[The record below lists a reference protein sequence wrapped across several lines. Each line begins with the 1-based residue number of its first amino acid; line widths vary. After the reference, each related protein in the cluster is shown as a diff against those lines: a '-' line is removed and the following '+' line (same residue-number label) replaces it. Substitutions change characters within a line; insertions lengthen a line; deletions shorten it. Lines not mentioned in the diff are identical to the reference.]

1 MKQKDFDESIFG
13 IINPSVVCFQSHSY
27 LIQLYRLSADD
38 GSFYFDEKLVDA
50 REHQGT
56 LSTTSSVVRGFTA
69 FASVTSG
76 SINVSGSILVLQ
88 DFMLPI
94 RTKKKKKI
102 LEYLLMLQ
110 FWVAGFWR
118 QNIGFGK
125 ILPWYWNSWQF
136 QRLLQP
142 NRLISL
148 LGKQQAS
155 AFLTV
160 FCFLL
165 FLCIILIRWYY
176 TCFYGEV
183 FHL

>member
-27 LIQLYRLSADD
+27 LIQLYHLSADD

-94 RTKKKKKI
+94 RTKKKKKNFRISPDASI
-102 LEYLLMLQ
+102 LGCRFLATKY
-110 FWVAGFWR
+110 WVW
-118 QNIGFGK
+118 QN
-125 ILPWYWNSWQF
+125 S
-136 QRLLQP
+136 
-142 NRLISL
+142 SL
-148 LGKQQAS
+148 ALE
-155 AFLTV
+155 FLAIPKTSS
-160 FCFLL
+160 
-165 FLCIILIRWYY
+165 
-176 TCFYGEV
+176 TK
-183 FHL
+183 